1 MRIRRLGLF
10 AAALC
15 MMGCTLTFNYN
26 QCQEDGDCRAQFGDG
41 QPFCTADNLCVKD
54 PPPARL
60 CARQVPAATPAN
72 AIALGAMMNVTDGAD
87 EPSDRLRIQAIEMG
101 VEELNEQAQFT
112 RTLRPVVVHLCDT
125 AQAKSKV
132 DLENMVKHLVEEKG
146 AVGILGPMTTDAVT
160 DVLTV
165 VTSLQVP
172 VVSPTAA
179 GASLSG
185 LADQGFI
192 FRVVPIEDQQAVPV
206 AKEIPS
212 NTPQTPV
219 VLTVASVQSDYGEG
233 LRQTFQE
240 EWNKKNSN
248 NVPRLT
254 STYPDV
260 VNEQAASRVQ
270 QVGAGIVAQNPAPDF
285 VLLIASRRVHAHVLT
300 MLQQLKDLRT
310 YAQAETA
317 TQIWLSDGGKGNDL
331 LTLAMD
337 QTIPLLLFSKMQGI
351 SPLSF
356 DRDAT
361 SGLLAQSASD
371 FRNGYQMRYKNVTD
385 LENDLYIGYTYDA
398 FYTLAVAAE
407 SVQGQATGPLTAA
420 ALRNIKSL
428 KADKTFAFGSGSF
441 ASFNNATANLRVG
454 GEVALRGV
462 TGLLRFTLDGDRDEP
477 AFDRWYVD
485 VTESM
490 DTEGKKVRTAKMVTK
505 VFVSGGM

>member
-1 MRIRRLGLF
+1 MLGLL
-10 AAALC
+10 AVALC
-15 MMGCTLTFNYN
+15 TIGCTLTFNYN
-26 QCQEDGDCRAQFGDG
+26 QCQEDGDCRVQFGDG

-60 CARQVPAATPAN
+60 CARQVPEKTPSN
-72 AIALGAMMNVTDGAD
+72 AIALGAMMNVTDGA
-87 EPSDRLRIQAIEMG
+87 EEASDRLRIQALEMG

-112 RTLRPVVVHLCDT
+112 RSLRPVVVTVCDT

-132 DLENMVKHLVEEKG
+132 DLENMVKYLVETRG

-160 DVLTV
+160 NVLTV

-172 VVSPTAA
+172 LVSPTAA
-179 GASLSG
+179 GASISE

-192 FRVVPIEDQQAVPV
+192 FRVVPVEDQQAVPV

-233 LRQTFQE
+233 LRQTFQD

-260 VNEQAASRVQ
+260 LSEQATARVQ
-270 QVGAGIVAQNPAPDF
+270 QVAAGILAQSPAPDF
-285 VLLIASRRVHAHVLT
+285 LLLIASRRVHPHVLT
-300 MLQQLKDLRT
+300 MLRQLKDLRSF
-310 YAQAETA
+310 AQAETA

-331 LTLAMD
+331 LTLATDPSM
-337 QTIPLLLFSKMQGI
+337 PLVLFAKMQGI

-356 DRDAT
+356 DRDAKT
-361 SGLLAQSASD
+361 GILAQSALD
-371 FRNGYQMRYKNVTD
+371 FRNGYQMRYKNTTD

-398 FYTLAVAAE
+398 FYTLAAAAE

-454 GEVALRGV
+454 AEVALRGV
-462 TGLLRFTLDGDRDEP
+462 TGVLRFTLDGDRDEP
-477 AFDRWYVD
+477 SFDRWYVD
-485 VTESM
+485 VTETM
-490 DTEGKKVRTAKMVTK
+490 DTQGKKVRTAKMVTK